1 MNRFRNSTKTI
12 SSVFRSRL
20 VRRPMALLLL
30 ATACCLLAHSVR
42 ADFDYAD
49 SGAFTLD
56 LYPVNRG
63 WADSGSFGLD
73 NSPPYCGD
81 GQHAYPLG
89 DVDHNCRS
97 DLLDL
102 AVLTEHWG
110 VMNCGEP
117 SWCQWADLD
126 RDGTVGLA
134 ELARLAESWLMDT
147 WPGD

>member
-1 MNRFRNSTKTI
+1 MNGSQRHSKTI
-12 SSVFRSRL
+12 AADYRSQSLRWSL
-20 VRRPMALLLL
+20 TALLV
-30 ATACCLLAHSVR
+30 AAGCLLAGSAR
-42 ADFDYAD
+42 AAVDYAD
-49 SGAFTLD
+49 SAEFSLN
-56 LYPVNRG
+56 LYAVERG

-73 NSPPYCGD
+73 NAPPYCGD
-81 GQHAYPLG
+81 EQHGYPRG

-102 AVLTEHWG
+102 AALTEHWG

-117 SWCQWADLD
+117 TWCQWADLD

-147 WPGD
+147 WSSE